1 MMRFHHAA
9 HSLSRSL
16 FRHLSCSLSALLLL
30 TCVAGPAASAD
41 RPVTVGQDST
51 DTGAKLTDLVTE
63 KKSSGND
70 PLGLPF
76 EGGNA
81 TSKYII
87 NPEYS
92 KETGATM
99 SGAYGK
105 MFGDSAA
112 IGGILTLGSRKKEGI
127 LNLGYKTGNQQL
139 IVTLDQLRQSLNFDF
154 LSGPERVEMT
164 QNSAAAS
171 YKFKLG
177 KDSRR
182 FVEFNAYRLKTNG
195 RSLDDVI
202 MITDTVD
209 LYESAS
215 VQRRVAS
222 GKVSGFQGQFSFAP
236 FSSSVFKTS
245 LGQERLQYG
254 LAAGESTVR
263 RTTGGLE
270 WNQQLFSGY
279 SFTGTAN
286 QFAAQKRYSIGVER
300 CISGGQ
306 QIGLDFIRIRGRDGT
321 PDDNQVRLTWAAK
334 LGGSPNCASR
344 VPSQD
349 PGDDAPTWRGRDLL
363 DQVVLRPDFLP
374 SQVVAKVD
382 DTVVPRRLIAVNK
395 GGLPPGSTVGRD
407 GTIAVPLSECVAVV
421 TSVTRNGATFTN
433 SGQFS
438 VPSTCTSLVINPGG
452 LPRPSAGSVD
462 TYVVSTGTAGSC
474 SVAATVNV
482 SANAVTVGSV
492 TTAGCDTTPN
502 PFRFTAQ
509 ANVLLNTLVESNAI
523 SISGINAPAPISV
536 IGGEYQINGGP
547 WTTVAA
553 STNGSIAAKGRLG
566 ATGAKAGTVTNG
578 QTVKVRH
585 VSASVGNGSVN
596 TTLTIGGVSATFTS
610 TTAAANAA
618 PTITNLPNVTGVK
631 TASSVPMSVTFDDDK
646 PFAGPASV
654 SVNASVGSIS
664 GFVGGSYGIKNF
676 VYNAPLPSTAGGPG
690 PSATLTFS
698 VTDSDGVTTTAFVNF
713 AIN

>member
-1 MMRFHHAA
+1 MMRFQRPAL
-9 HSLSRSL
+9 SL
-16 FRHLSCSLSALLLL
+16 CLSALLTL
-30 TCVAGPAASAD
+30 TGAQVPVAAAD

-51 DTGAKLTDLVTE
+51 DSGSSLKDLVTE
-63 KKSSGND
+63 KKSAGND

-81 TSKYII
+81 TSKYIV

-112 IGGILTLGSRKKEGI
+112 IGGILTLGGRKKEGI
-127 LNLGYKTGNQQL
+127 LNLGYKNGNQQL
-139 IVTLDQLRQSLNFDF
+139 VITLDQLRQSLNFDF
-154 LSGPERVEMT
+154 LSGAERVEMT

-182 FVEFNAYRLKTNG
+182 FLELNAYHLKTNG

-202 MITDTVD
+202 MITDTVA
-209 LYESAS
+209 LFESAS

-236 FSSSVFKTS
+236 FSSSVFKSS

-254 LAAGESTVR
+254 LAAGDSTVR

-270 WNQQLFSGY
+270 WNQQLLSGY
-279 SFTGTAN
+279 SLTGSAN

-300 CISGGQ
+300 CIDGGH
-306 QIGLDFIRIRGRDGT
+306 QIGFDLIRIRGRDGT
-321 PDDNQVRLTWAAK
+321 PDDSQVRLTWAAK
-334 LGGSPNCASR
+334 LGGATSCASR
-344 VPSQD
+344 IPSQD

-363 DQVVLRPDFLP
+363 DQIVLRPDFLP

-382 DTVVPRRLIAVNK
+382 DTVVPKRLVAVNK
-395 GGLPPGSTVGRD
+395 GGLPPGSSVGRD
-407 GTIAVPLSECVAVV
+407 GTITVPLSECVAVV

-438 VPSTCTSLVINPGG
+438 VPSTCTTLVINPGG
-452 LPRPSAGSVD
+452 LPKPSAGSADV
-462 TYVVSTGTAGSC
+462 YVVSTGTAGSC

-482 SANAVTVGSV
+482 SANAVTVAGV
-492 TTAGCDTTPN
+492 TTTGCDTTPN

-523 SISGINAPAPISV
+523 TISGINAPAPISV
-536 IGGEYQINGGP
+536 TGGEYQINGGP
-547 WTTVAA
+547 WTSLAA
-553 STNGSIAAKGRLG
+553 STNGSIAAKGRFG
-566 ATGAKAGTVTNG
+566 VAGGKVVTVTNG

-585 VSASVGNGSVN
+585 VSAAVSNTSVN
-596 TTLTIGGVSATFTS
+596 TTLTIGGVSGIFTS
-610 TTAAANAA
+610 TTTAANAA

-631 TASSVPMSVTFDDDK
+631 SASSVPMTVTFDDDK
-646 PFAGPASV
+646 PFGGPASV
-654 SVNASVGSIS
+654 SVSASVGSIS
-664 GFVGGSYGIKNF
+664 GFTGGSYGIKNF

-690 PSATLTFS
+690 PNATLTFS
-698 VTDSDGVTTTAFVNF
+698 VTDSDGATTTAFVSF
-713 AIN
+713 PIN